1 MQDNLSTNSNR
12 SFEGAPT
19 GVQCVGTLKEGIWR
33 PLLPLEV
40 WMTCTMYD
48 IWHQLVWALIG
59 SMYCCYS
66 STLVCCSP
74 RVLAVK
80 SSKRFLVSSE
90 KTVKTKWL
98 LKTLIVVV
106 DQYSSLPHTK
116 LQKVHVSTFVYHQLN
131 HCPGCSMRRA
141 ISAHADTINYSNGP
155 FSSSLKA

>member
-19 GVQCVGTLKEGIWR
+19 GVQCVGTLKEGIWW

-80 SSKRFLVSSE
+80 SSKRFLVSSDLWNNMKKKAYDPILIIIK
-90 KTVKTKWL
+90 KTVTTKWL
-98 LKTLIVVV
+98 LKTSIVVV
-106 DQYSSLPHTK
+106 DQYSSLP
-116 LQKVHVSTFVYHQLN
+116 QKNYRKFMPVLLY
-131 HCPGCSMRRA
+131 
-141 ISAHADTINYSNGP
+141 IIN
-155 FSSSLKA
+155 